1 LKDIREEISNFP
13 PSFVLCL
20 GDDLSD
26 ELMFGAV
33 HRFFTFNAAVDGMFT
48 ATVGRKPTAAQYYLR
63 DVDAVQSLL
72 DLLVQDYQVA

>member
-1 LKDIREEISNFP
+1 
-13 PSFVLCL
+13 
-20 GDDLSD
+20 
-26 ELMFGAV
+26 MFGAV